1 MFEIQKKIENKN
13 LLFKKF
19 CHFIWCIKKSVL
31 FEKEKYLKEVEC
43 CNTEKVR
50 KSVTVLSMCT
60 LVDRRP
66 SHRSTVVIYR

>member
-19 CHFIWCIKKSVL
+19 AILFGVLRRVL